1 MVSWKYRGAVA
12 LSIAL
17 SLSLSSVS
25 TVSAD
30 EVPEWPSEQEERLK
44 QADKAVLDLQRAR
57 FRALFGNDKEE
68 AKRLDRQFKELQKDR
83 NQLLQATGRR

>member
-1 MVSWKYRGAVA
+1 MSFTKRTRVAA

-17 SLSLSSVS
+17 SLCAASVPV
-25 TVSAD
+25 VSAD
-30 EVPEWPSEQEERLK
+30 EAPKWPSEQEQQLK
-44 QADKAVLDLQRAR
+44 QADKQLLEVQRAR

-68 AKRLDRQFKELQKDR
+68 AKRLDRQFKELQKER